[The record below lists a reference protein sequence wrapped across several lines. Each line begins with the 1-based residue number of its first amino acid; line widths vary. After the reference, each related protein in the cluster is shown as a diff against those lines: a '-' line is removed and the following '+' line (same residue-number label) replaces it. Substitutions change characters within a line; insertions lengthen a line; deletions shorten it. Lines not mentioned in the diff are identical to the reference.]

1 VQLYMDVGNSEIKWA
16 TDPELARDEVHRAD
30 LSDFMRSL
38 PSRLERLDP
47 PGGVHIACVIRAE
60 RLARLNQW
68 ITSHWNVVPVF
79 ARTRKSELGITN
91 GYRRPEQLGVDRWL
105 GLLAART
112 HSRSAPFLMVDCG
125 TATTLDAVDA
135 SGRHLGGAILP
146 GLRLF
151 RRCLQANTDLPTMDD
166 EAMQDGFATDT
177 AKGIAAGAMLAT
189 TAAIEAML
197 EQVTDQ
203 CGDGAKCILTGGF
216 ASQIAPRLKSSP
228 VLVPNLILQG
238 LALQAGQTN

>member
-1 VQLYMDVGNSEIKWA
+1 MQLYMDAGNSEIKWA
-16 TDPELARDEVHRAD
+16 TDQELARDEAHRAD
-30 LSDFMRSL
+30 ISDFMRSL
-38 PSRLERLDP
+38 PARLGLLDP
-47 PGGVHIACVIRAE
+47 PAGVHIASVIQSE
-60 RLARLNQW
+60 RLTPLSQW
-68 ITSHWNVVPVF
+68 IATHWNVNPVF
-79 ARTRKSELGITN
+79 ARTRGAELGITN
-91 GYRRPEQLGVDRWL
+91 GYRQPEQLGVDRWL

-112 HSRSAPFLMVDCG
+112 HSRSSPFLMVDCG

-135 SGRHLGGAILP
+135 TGRHLGGVILP

-151 RRCLQANTDLPTMDD
+151 RRCLQANTDLPTMED

-197 EQVTDQ
+197 DKVRDQ
-203 CGDGAKCILTGGF
+203 CGDGARCILTGGF
-216 ASQIAPRLKSSP
+216 ASQVAPHLKSAP